1 MVFSVPTP
9 DTFRKLKRN
18 KGSKL
23 ETYTDQK
30 ILTVCETP
38 LIPENDSLSQD
49 INNPMSEEQSENIPC
64 DLEAS
69 TKEFKNSPKCT
80 SNMNNVESQE
90 ESDETQ
96 PPSDIV
102 VPSTVKHSKSPI
114 SQSYS
119 NDTET
124 EMVTEVESSVENS
137 VSLLNQHDAD
147 ITVIDIV
154 NNKEDKNEENEV
166 EEDEPYVDVKEPVP
180 KSKKKRKSF
189 MLDEDDDTA
198 SSLSVSSPVQN
209 TTKQVPKRKKLSRSA
224 QKSNTDIE
232 NPTKNQS
239 LNNVVRS
246 KNVQSNS
253 NGNQGQLP
261 VQKSGLILSKNTLSS
276 LESEQDAENSLSP
289 GFNVDKSLRSR
300 TKMLQ
305 MASMDVVTISESAQS
320 DLNTVDPQTLT
331 ASCVPQTN
339 SDEHVRANSP
349 IKSRQLIVEDSD
361 ASYKD
366 DLINDVNDEPT
377 SKDVQKVSQSE
388 NIYMVPE
395 SEIINCSDTPGMIAD
410 CSVATDV
417 NLDKDTEDSQCP
429 KTMEIENNHKEHEK
443 SNSQSVSTNFE
454 IDKSQ
459 EVQNPMKKPN
469 SSRKSKT
476 AKKRNSQSQDLDLKT
491 RGHKQTHLSGM
502 LNSPD
507 ENILCSVG
515 NGSPEDIF
523 NMDSELPFVDN
534 SPLEGEI
541 QPVCLSE
548 ETITND
554 MSLAQEKKS
563 EHVGSN
569 AQSNNSH
576 DNTDHDLSRIHV
588 KVEKKETTLRQR
600 KGRQSTNNEFNE
612 AKHGKAESDSESD
625 LSQQAKKRKRQSGVK
640 GARGLANR
648 KKQSGSSNSNSDLG
662 SPLLP
667 GTPGFKKNTFR
678 KIPNKTGLET
688 ATHKEVIE
696 PSVIDLSDSSGNQ
709 NNDNNKLHAEIDDN
723 ETTNDLPD
731 LSQRMSQKQ
740 KHNID
745 ADSNIVSSAIS
756 HVEESGTELANSVI
770 HIDYE
775 KQKDLANIRLGD
787 KELRQSENE
796 MKAIG
801 NDADSTSSEFEL
813 SSSSEHSQNHLEK
826 TEPEDID
833 KCIKEAKDKI
843 TDIENTLSEIIDKD
857 SDDESHS
864 LSQEDKDNVIDGKT
878 LKHKELRNS
887 IGVKTDGHYQNV
899 DTSSPLPDINTEEPM
914 EVLESD
920 IEVYDN
926 DGPMSK
932 NSGIRNID
940 SDQGPMVE
948 ENGTRERNSDSD
960 EGPVTKKKSKKAVIA
975 DSSSEDEGTFTTTFL
990 YFKMHKQFI
999 FSSKKV
1005 LQHYHN
1011 MSQRCK
1017 YNYTYNVE
1025 SY

>member
-9 DTFRKLKRN
+9 NTFRKLKRD
-18 KGSKL
+18 KDTKT
-23 ETYTDQK
+23 ETYTDQN

-38 LIPENDSLSQD
+38 LVPVNDSLSQD
-49 INNPMSEEQSENIPC
+49 GNKPVSEEQSEKVAC
-64 DLEAS
+64 DFEALA
-69 TKEFKNSPKCT
+69 KVFKNSPKGT
-80 SNMNNVESQE
+80 LSKDNVESQE

-102 VPSTVKHSKSPI
+102 APSIVKHSQSLVI

-119 NDTET
+119 NNDTERNMIT
-124 EMVTEVESSVENS
+124 EEDSSVENS
-137 VSLLNQHDAD
+137 VSLLNPHDND
-147 ITVIDIV
+147 INVPVIEII
-154 NNKEDKNEENEV
+154 NNYEDVIIENKVEEN
-166 EEDEPYVDVKEPVP
+166 EPYVDVKKPVP

-189 MLDEDDDTA
+189 MLDEDDDDDT

-209 TTKQVPKRKKLSRSA
+209 ATKQVPKRKKLSRSA

-232 NPTKNQS
+232 NVTKNQS
-239 LNNVVRS
+239 LNNVVHI

-253 NGNQGQLP
+253 NGNQGQLL

-276 LESEQDAENSLSP
+276 LESEQDAKNILSP

-300 TKMLQ
+300 TKLLQ
-305 MASMDVVTISESAQS
+305 MTSMDVVTISESAQS
-320 DLNTVDPQTLT
+320 DTVDPQTLT
-331 ASCVPQTN
+331 AYSVPQTN
-339 SDEHVRANSP
+339 SEHVHANSP
-349 IKSRQLIVEDSD
+349 IKSKQLTVEDSVN

-366 DLINDVNDEPT
+366 NLNVDVNDAST
-377 SKDVQKVSQSE
+377 SKDAKKVSQSE

-395 SEIINCSDTPGMIAD
+395 TEIIDCSDTPGMIAD
-410 CSVATDV
+410 CSVTSSINV
-417 NLDKDTEDSQCP
+417 DKDAENSQCP
-429 KTMEIENNHKEHEK
+429 KTMELENNHKEHEK
-443 SNSQSVSTNFE
+443 RNSQSVSTNFE

-459 EVQNPMKKPN
+459 EVQNPMKKPK

-491 RGHKQTHLSGM
+491 RGHKQRHLSGM

-515 NGSPEDIF
+515 KGSPEDIF

-534 SPLEGEI
+534 SPFEGEI

-554 MSLAQEKKS
+554 IMLAQEKKL

-569 AQSNNSH
+569 AHSNNFD
-576 DNTDHDLSRIHV
+576 DNTDHDFSRIHV
-588 KVEKKETTLRQR
+588 KVEKKETSLRQR
-600 KGRQSTNNEFNE
+600 KGRRSTINEVNE
-612 AKHGKAESDSESD
+612 AKHGRAESDSESD
-625 LSQQAKKRKRQSGVK
+625 LSQQAKNRKRQSGVK

-667 GTPGFKKNTFR
+667 GTPGFKENTFR

-696 PSVIDLSDSSGNQ
+696 PCAIDLSDSSGNQ
-709 NNDNNKLHAEIDDN
+709 NNDNIKLHAEIDDN

-740 KHNID
+740 KYNID

-756 HVEESGTELANSVI
+756 HVEESGTELASSVI
-770 HIDYE
+770 QNDYE

-813 SSSSEHSQNHLEK
+813 SSSSEHSQNHIET

-857 SDDESHS
+857 SDAESHS

-878 LKHKELRNS
+878 LKRKELRNS
-887 IGVKTDGHYQNV
+887 IGVKTHDHYQNV

-920 IEVYDN
+920 IEIDDN
-926 DGPMSK
+926 DRPMSK
-932 NSGIRNID
+932 NSGIGNND
-940 SDQGPMVE
+940 SDQGPMRE

-975 DSSSEDEGTFTTTFL
+975 DSSSEDEGTTTFL
-990 YFKMHKQFI
+990 YFKMHKQFV
-999 FSSKKV
+999 FSSKKG
-1005 LQHYHN
+1005 LQQITIHL
-1011 MSQRCK
+1011 K
-1017 YNYTYNVE
+1017 GANVHVVTLIV
-1025 SY
+1025 